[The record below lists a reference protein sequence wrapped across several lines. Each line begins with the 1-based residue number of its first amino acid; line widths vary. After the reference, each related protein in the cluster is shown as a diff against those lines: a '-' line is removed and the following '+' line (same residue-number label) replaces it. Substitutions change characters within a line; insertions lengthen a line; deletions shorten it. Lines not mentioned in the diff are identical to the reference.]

1 MSFGGGS
8 GSSSISGSSD
18 VVLNAPATNDVLG
31 YNSGLGK
38 WQNLNLNLNATYAP
52 AVEAVNTVVA
62 SGLAQTIP
70 DPSVQSISQIT
81 LSANCTLAFP
91 SVAAGKSFTLVLVQD
106 GTGSHTVTWPTVKW
120 VAGVAPAVTSTAGAV
135 DWLSFACADGVN
147 WVGFVAG
154 LDIK

>member
-18 VVLNAPATNDVLG
+18 VVLNVPATNDVLG
-31 YNSGLGK
+31 YNTGLAK
-38 WQNLNLNLNATYAP
+38 WQNQNLKSVYAP
-52 AVEAVNTVVA
+52 AVEVVNTVTS